1 VCPSCWAAAAPVS
14 DNSNSLHSHHSTPD
28 SKQLS
33 PVELNSAQDQTPE
46 PNGKVN
52 AVQRPVTV
60 ILNPELS
67 EELKSEL
74 ETVQNS
80 QQLEKH
86 SSVSMT
92 KQNTE
97 VNSLRS
103 PGAKEA
109 RGTGLTMGQS
119 LELEIRQ
126 SPEIKMGHSPELKIG
141 QSPELKI
148 GQSPELKIG
157 QDPELN
163 IKQSPKLKTEQSPEL
178 KTKQSPEMEAM
189 WRAAARHQ
197 MMEGAKEEEQ
207 GNLVIDEF
215 ILPDKV
221 YYIPDYY
228 SAVGYGYCLVLI
240 RYLYY
245 EYCTLRLLCCPRL
258 S

>member
-1 VCPSCWAAAAPVS
+1 MCPSCWAAAAPVS
-14 DNSNSLHSHHSTPD
+14 QNRNSRHSHLSTPD
-28 SKQLS
+28 SAQLS
-33 PVELNSAQDQTPE
+33 PVELNSVQEQTPE
-46 PNGKVN
+46 LNGKVN

-80 QQLEKH
+80 QQLEAN
-86 SSVSMT
+86 SSVSMAVL
-92 KQNTE
+92 NTE
-97 VNSLRS
+97 VNLKCS

-109 RGTGLTMGQS
+109 RSPGLTMGQS

-126 SPEIKMGHSPELKIG
+126 SPELKIGLSPELKTGLSPELKIG
-141 QSPELKI
+141 Q
-148 GQSPELKIG
+148 G
-157 QDPELN
+157 PELN
-163 IKQSPKLKTEQSPEL
+163 IRQSPKLKIEQSPEL

-189 WRAAARHQ
+189 WRAAARHH
-197 MMEGAKEEEQ
+197 MMEGGEEEEQ

-228 SAVGYGYCLVLI
+228 SPLCSGYC
-240 RYLYY
+240 
-245 EYCTLRLLCCPRL
+245 
-258 S
+258 